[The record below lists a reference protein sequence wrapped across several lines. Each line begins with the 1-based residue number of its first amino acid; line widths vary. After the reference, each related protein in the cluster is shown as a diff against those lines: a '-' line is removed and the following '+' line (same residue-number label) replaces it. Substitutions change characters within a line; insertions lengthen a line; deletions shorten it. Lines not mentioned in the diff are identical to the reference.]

1 MPGFELPRILYLCLK
16 RTINC
21 YTILQIAMND
31 DILRQILPGKLPMGS
46 SFPSSRAPAS
56 IGEAGVNAFGAPGAA
71 VPQARFGLKMS
82 QAIQT
87 MGMA

>member
-1 MPGFELPRILYLCLK
+1 M
-16 RTINC
+16 TIYYDRFC
-21 YTILQIAMND
+21 QD
-31 DILRQILPGKLPMGS
+31 LPMGT

-71 VPQARFGLKMS
+71 VSAPGQVWS